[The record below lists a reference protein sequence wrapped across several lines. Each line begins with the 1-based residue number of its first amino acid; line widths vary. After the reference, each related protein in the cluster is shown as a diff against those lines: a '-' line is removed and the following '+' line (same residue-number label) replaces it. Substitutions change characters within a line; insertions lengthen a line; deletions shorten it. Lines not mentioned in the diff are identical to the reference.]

1 MPLGTKEKTASIDA
15 SSIQVLPNICQRY
28 FPCVGR
34 RLRSVKM
41 EKRKLA
47 DQANTL
53 VDLSKV
59 GEASEK
65 TSKHPPYIP
74 QTFRI

>member
-1 MPLGTKEKTASIDA
+1 
-15 SSIQVLPNICQRY
+15 
-28 FPCVGR
+28 
-34 RLRSVKM
+34 M

-59 GEASEK
+59 GEASGNPPE
-65 TSKHPPYIP
+65 TSSAHLSHVQQSNCVAPFSLHMHNLN
-74 QTFRI
+74 TTS